1 MNPYQPYRST
11 LLTTQEVKA
20 LSHFRPARVVLDV
33 ALCWGIIF
41 AAWVVAAQ
49 YSRWWVILL
58 ATLVIGTRY
67 YALFIIGHDGMHRR
81 LFRDS
86 RLNDLVSDLFVFA
99 PIGAIIRLNKKNHI
113 LHHQHLASEADPDR
127 HKHGCFNKST
137 RFEYLFFFSGLVNL
151 WPAFCNVFL
160 QKRKNQTE
168 ETSSRPS
175 DRSEGSYVIR
185 DLVILVACQ
194 FALISGLTWA
204 FGWWG
209 YIVLWLFPVYVFT
222 YCADLIR
229 SFLEHSH
236 PESDEKADQHRLI
249 TFLSNRVERIFLSP
263 MNMNYHAV
271 HHLWTSIPYF
281 NLPRADRLIR
291 DKAEAQGL
299 IWRGSYL
306 AYALKYFLALP
317 LPECRKDNQNRVVY

>member
-1 MNPYQPYRST
+1 MKPYQPYRST
-11 LLTTQEVKA
+11 LLTIQEIKA
-20 LSHFRPARVVLDV
+20 LSQLRPARVVLDV
-33 ALCWGIIF
+33 VLCWGIII

-49 YSRWWVILL
+49 RLEWWVILL
-58 ATLVIGTRY
+58 AIFVIGTRY

-81 LFRDS
+81 LFRDD
-86 RLNDLVSDLFVFA
+86 RLNDLISDLFVFA
-99 PIGAIIRLNKKNHI
+99 PIGAVVRLNKKNHL
-113 LHHQHLASEADPDR
+113 LHHNHLATEADPDR

-137 RFEYLFFFSGLVNL
+137 RPEYLFFFSGLANL
-151 WPAFCNVFL
+151 WPALSNVFF
-160 QKRKNQTE
+160 QKRQTQMVQ
-168 ETSSRPS
+168 TSRRRKDMS
-175 DRSEGSYVIR
+175 DRSYFVR
-185 DLVILVACQ
+185 DLVILAACQ
-194 FALISGLTWA
+194 LALISGLTWV

-209 YIVLWLFPVYVFT
+209 YMVLWLFPVYVFT

-236 PESDEKADQHRLI
+236 PESDEKADEHRLI
-249 TFLSNRVERIFLSP
+249 TFLSNPVERIVFAP

-281 NLPRADRLIR
+281 NLPRANRLIR
-291 DKAEAQGL
+291 DKAEARGL

-317 LPECRKDNQNRVVY
+317 LPECRKGNQSRVVS